1 MHGSGEM
8 AAAINKAAPTD
19 CVIKYIRHVNIY
31 PRRPH
36 INASAT
42 ALKIS
47 TRKTAKRR
55 FRKRERERERKR
67 GGETKKFSQIKEPFA
82 VLSLS
87 ECSVSAPFSPCVGYI
102 FFFFFF
108 LLLLLERFTSLIENP
123 QLMMSKKNLNVA
135 DFLWWIWISH
145 FQFRR

>member
-102 FFFFFF
+102 FYFLFFFFVIVAGTIHKF
-108 LLLLLERFTSLIENP
+108 DRKSAVDDEQKKSERCWLF
-123 QLMMSKKNLNVA
+123 MMNLNKPFSV
-135 DFLWWIWISH
+135 
-145 FQFRR
+145 

>member
-31 PRRPH
+31 PQRPH

-102 FFFFFF
+102 FYFLFFFFCYCCWNDSQVWSKIRSWWWAKKS
-108 LLLLLERFTSLIENP
+108 ERCWLF
-123 QLMMSKKNLNVA
+123 MMNLNKPFSV
-135 DFLWWIWISH
+135 
-145 FQFRR
+145 